1 MQIWMKPRRPERP
14 VRVVAPISIT
24 PEQSVSE
31 RVRENVEIS
40 LREAQH
46 RRDILLERKLQIESE
61 LDDLDTVIS
70 SLEPAFGQMLGK
82 QQIVDV
88 LIKGLHDTI
97 NEVSDG

>member
-1 MQIWMKPRRPERP
+1 
-14 VRVVAPISIT
+14 
-24 PEQSVSE
+24 
-31 RVRENVEIS
+31 VRENVEIS